1 MRGNVL
7 ALVACTSL
15 FGCGMIAR
23 PRPALVVPASTSSP
37 PPVSASTLYLYGL
50 PHFAGPIRIEPGYEA
65 AVSSP
70 PTPTLGARLNSERT
84 AVQSGLCST
93 SACLGDLVAVLR
105 RYCSGQ
111 PLESDDLT
119 TLYNSHLE
127 PVPPGSKS
135 PCAEFP
141 TS

>member
-7 ALVACTSL
+7 ALVACASL
-15 FGCGMIAR
+15 FGCGTIAR
-23 PRPALVVPASTSSP
+23 PRPALVVPASAPTP
-37 PPVSASTLYLYGL
+37 TPAAASTLYLYGL
-50 PHFAGPIRIEPGYEA
+50 PHLAGPVRIESGYEA
-65 AVSSP
+65 AITSP
-70 PTPTLGARLNSERT
+70 PTSTLGARPTRERT
-84 AVQSGLCST
+84 ALQSGLCTT
-93 SACLGDLVAVLR
+93 SACLGDLVAVFK

-135 PCAEFP
+135 PCTEFP
-141 TS
+141 VS